1 METRAAGAAGGNV
14 ASAVLTP
21 DGSTAS
27 IAGARSDRRIW
38 RYIYLYR
45 WQYATG
51 FVALV
56 FATVLALIPPLVV
69 KYAVDDIVA
78 AVDGNGSATMRT
90 LLWYGA
96 IIIVTAVFESFLRY
110 YSRRVVSGSAR
121 HIEYRLREDL
131 AQHLLGLDQKF
142 YVQARTG
149 DLMSRLTNDLQ
160 GVRDFIGPSV
170 VDISRSIV
178 VLVAGFAFML
188 FIDVRLTLI
197 SFAYLPVVIL
207 LMAYF
212 ETNVEKRFFEVQEQL
227 AELTERSQENVS
239 GIRAIK
245 AYAQEEAEIATF
257 RRENEEMKRRSMRL
271 GLYQAALLPS
281 MMALTAGGT
290 LLLLWFGGHDVVS
303 DRITEGEFVQLAL
316 VMSILAT
323 QLMSVGWVV
332 ASAQMG
338 IVAIRRINEVFRTP
352 PAIADPE
359 DAVPF
364 GPAQGHLELRGVSV
378 HYGDTPIL
386 REVDLTI
393 EAGATVAIV
402 GATGQGKTTLAN
414 LVPRLLDP
422 DAGVVLLDG
431 RDIRTISLADLRQQ
445 IGFVPQ
451 ESFLFSES
459 LRENI
464 SYGRDDADDAA
475 YEQALATS
483 QLAKDLE
490 QLGDGINTVIGE
502 RGTTLSGG
510 QKQRAAIARALLKDP
525 PVLILDD
532 ALSHVDTHTEEEILQ
547 RLREYMRGRT
557 TLVIAHRTS
566 TLRSADRI
574 VVLEEGRI
582 SEEGAHH
589 ELLRRGGVYSR
600 IYREQLALERR
611 QEDVE
616 ARLVEPGV
624 PDGDGGAS

>member
-1 METRAAGAAGGNV
+1 MAT
-14 ASAVLTP
+14 AVLTP

-27 IAGARSDRRIW
+27 IAGARSDRRIL
-38 RYIYLYR
+38 RYLHQYR
-45 WQYATG
+45 WQYITG
-51 FVALV
+51 FLALV
-56 FATVLALIPPLVV
+56 VATVLALVPPLVV

-78 AVDGNGSATMRT
+78 TVEGTGGTATMRT
-90 LLWYGA
+90 LLGYGA
-96 IIIVTAVFESFLRY
+96 IIVATALVESVLRY

-121 HIEYRLREDL
+121 QIEYHLREDL
-131 AQHLLGLDQKF
+131 TWHLLSLDQKF

-160 GVRDFIGPSV
+160 MVRDFIGPSV

-178 VLVAGFAFML
+178 VLIAGFAFML
-188 FIDVRLTLI
+188 WIDVRLTLI
-197 SFAYLPVVIL
+197 AFAYLPVVIV

-257 RRENEEMKRRSMRL
+257 ARENAEMQRRSMRL
-271 GLYQAALLPS
+271 GQYQSALLPT

-290 LLLLWFGGHDVVS
+290 LLLVWFGGRATVAGEISEGDFVS
-303 DRITEGEFVQLAL
+303 LMLI
-316 VMSILAT
+316 MSILAT

-338 IVAIRRINEVFRTP
+338 VVAIRRINEVLRTP
-352 PAIADPE
+352 AAIADPD
-359 DAVPF
+359 DAEAF
-364 GPAQGHLELRGVSV
+364 DRAEGHLEFRGVSV
-378 HYGDTPIL
+378 RFGDTPVL
-386 REVDLTI
+386 REIDLTV

-414 LVPRLLDP
+414 LVPRLVDP
-422 DAGVVLLDG
+422 DEGGVYLDG
-431 RDIRTISLADLRQQ
+431 RDIRTMSLADLRRQ

-464 SYGRDDADDAA
+464 SYGREGADDDA
-475 YEQALATS
+475 YTHALATS

-490 QLGDGINTVIGE
+490 QLGDGLYTVIGE

-510 QKQRAAIARALLKDP
+510 QKQRAALARALLKDP

-532 ALSHVDTHTEEEILQ
+532 ALSHVDTHTEEEILR
-547 RLREYMRGRT
+547 RLSEYMAGRT

-582 SEEGAHH
+582 AEQGAHH

-600 IYREQLALERR
+600 IYREQLALEQR

-616 ARLVEPGV
+616 AHLVEPGAENGTNGTGPG
-624 PDGDGGAS
+624 PDGGLR

>member
-1 METRAAGAAGGNV
+1 M

-45 WQYATG
+45 WQYITG

-56 FATVLALIPPLVV
+56 VATVLALIPPLVV
-69 KYAVDDIVA
+69 KYAVDDIVS
-78 AVDGNGSATMRT
+78 AVEGRGDATMRT
-90 LLWYGA
+90 LLWHGA
-96 IIIVTAVFESFLRY
+96 IIIATAAVESVLRY

-131 AQHLLGLDQKF
+131 AWHLLSLDQKF

-160 GVRDFIGPSV
+160 AVRDFIGPSV

-197 SFAYLPVVIL
+197 AFAYLPVVIV

-257 RRENEEMKRRSMRL
+257 ARENEEMKRRAMRL
-271 GLYQAALLPS
+271 GVYQAALLPT

-290 LLLLWFGGHDVVS
+290 LLLLWFGGRDTVS
-303 DRITEGEFVQLAL
+303 GRITEGDFVQLIL

-338 IVAIRRINEVFRTP
+338 VVAIRRINEVLRTP
-352 PAIADPE
+352 PGIADPE
-359 DAVPF
+359 HVEPFAV
-364 GPAQGHLELRGVSV
+364 AQGRLELRGVTV
-378 HYGDTPIL
+378 RFGETPVLQDIN
-386 REVDLTI
+386 LTV

-414 LVPRLLDP
+414 LVPRLIDP
-422 DAGVVLLDG
+422 DEGTVFLDG
-431 RDIRTISLADLRQQ
+431 RDIRTISLADLRRQV
-445 IGFVPQ
+445 GFVPQ

-464 SYGRDDADDAA
+464 SYGRSDADDAS
-475 YEQALATS
+475 YERALAIS

-490 QLGDGINTVIGE
+490 QLGDGIHTVIGE

-532 ALSHVDTHTEEEILQ
+532 ALSHVDTHTEEEILR
-547 RLREYMRGRT
+547 RLHEYMSGRT

-574 VVLEEGRI
+574 VILEDGRI

-616 ARLVEPGV
+616 ARLVEPGAART
-624 PDGDGGAS
+624 PDGDAS